1 MFEGFTKRDFVAL
14 FAALIVVCAVS
25 AWGSIYVIKNYI
37 IGPRND
43 PLERAGGLK
52 PEQQPK

>member
-1 MFEGFTKRDFVAL
+1 MFEGLKKRD